1 MITEHEINAAI
12 AECLGKRNPDANTV
26 RTLAA
31 LYTIK
36 EHLFPQDKK
45 QEAQERNSS
54 FADQYSYAPAPDQKP
69 YMISLDSDTEFARVI
84 EGRDPEEILP
94 IMDEAMTLL
103 QAVYPACY
111 NAIMS
116 KLSE

>member
-1 MITEHEINAAI
+1 MITEYEIDAAI
-12 AECLGKRNPDANTV
+12 AECVGKRDPDANTV

-36 EHLFPQDKK
+36 EHLYPAEEPDYIARPGKMV
-45 QEAQERNSS
+45 
-54 FADQYSYAPAPDQKP
+54 DGYSYAPAPDQKP
-69 YMISLDSDTEFARVI
+69 YTISLNSETDFARVI
-84 EGRDPEEILP
+84 EGRDPEGIMP

-111 NAIMS
+111 NAIME
-116 KLSE
+116 KLSN